1 MEFEE
6 LNYFLRWRMRLGG
19 ARYLHQPVTIKAL
32 FENKGTLNK
41 KIVEKEIIKTI
52 KNINVVSNKHVVYE
66 VLKKHDIINEQ
77 GNVVNVINFDRY
89 SHEEIQIII
98 NICQDII
105 DDKNSNNVKQLCD
118 EFHYWCETKNAL
130 SYKQHLE
137 YNKIHLKNLIKK
149 FKINNNKI
157 DINEF
162 FPFPNQ
168 TSLLHSNEYVDML
181 TNISDDCDNNIQI
194 EEMISNRVKSA
205 INIVP
210 EYLYENV
217 TMFLFYLN
225 NTCPMINTV
234 LNEVYNEFAFI
245 YDINNKLSNKLS
257 EYDVNL
263 KLWNDLLDKFKKFGI
278 TDMQHFQIFCY
289 WYNKIIMNKPQEF
302 ISKWEMLEF
311 PEYNFDTKKIKL
323 LSIPINDQPDIKP
336 KEGFVILLDNLGTK
350 TSDNEAELLSDWH
363 ELVQNWEKHFGLLH
377 PGGSTLLN
385 RTQFNSFSDTIM
397 ITIEKDDERDFIT
410 SLNQIG
416 DSLGL
421 FIFDAINMGI
431 FFRGCISYGAYVNSK
446 HACIGRAV
454 NDASAYYESTNWI
467 GISLSPLAYQKLQ
480 LEYKTNMKEKGNPG
494 FERLKLFR
502 SYEIPLKIGNE
513 FGYALHLRKIEEKYY
528 KKNDGSL
535 YTKLYDKLLNAD
547 NHDVSLKYRNTL
559 LFLRSDESTNKPLIP
574 R

>member
-1 MEFEE
+1 MLCNEPEIQ
-6 LNYFLRWRMRLGG
+6 NV
-19 ARYLHQPVTIKAL
+19 HQPVTIKVL
-32 FENKGTLNK
+32 FENAGTLDK

-52 KNINVVSNKHVVYE
+52 EDVNAVSNEHMVYE
-66 VLKKHDIINEQ
+66 VLKKHKIIEERKNYI
-77 GNVVNVINFDRY
+77 NIINFDKY
-89 SHEEIQIII
+89 SYEEIQIII

-118 EFHYWCETKNAL
+118 EFNYWCETKNAS
-130 SYKQHLE
+130 SYKEHLQ
-137 YNKIHLKNLIKK
+137 YNKIHLENLIKN
-149 FKINNNKI
+149 FKIDNKNNN
-157 DINEF
+157 INEF
-162 FPFPNQ
+162 FISSNQ
-168 TSLLHSNEYVDML
+168 IPVHINEYVDML
-181 TNISDDCDNNIQI
+181 MNIAEDCNNNIQI
-194 EEMISNRVKSA
+194 EEIFSDRVRLA

-225 NTCPMINTV
+225 NTCPMINPV

-245 YDINNKLSNKLS
+245 YDINDKLSNKLL
-257 EYDVNL
+257 EYNINL
-263 KLWNDLLDKFKKFGI
+263 KLWNDLLNKFKKFGI

-289 WYNKIIMNKPQEF
+289 WYNKIIMNKPQKF

-311 PEYNFDTKKIKL
+311 PEYNFDTKKIKIS
-323 LSIPINDQPDIKP
+323 SIPIKDQPDIES

-350 TSDNEAELLSDWH
+350 TSDNEKELLSDWH
-363 ELVQNWEKHFGLLH
+363 ELVQNWEKHFGLRH
-377 PGGSTLLN
+377 PGGSALLN

-397 ITIEKDDERDFIT
+397 ITIEKDDKRDFIT
-410 SLNQIG
+410 SLDQIG
-416 DSLGL
+416 NALGL

-446 HACIGRAV
+446 HARIGKAV
-454 NDASAYYESTNWI
+454 TDASSYYESANWI

-480 LEYKTNMKEKGNPG
+480 LEYKKNMKEKGNPG
-494 FERLKLFR
+494 FEKLELFR

-513 FGYALHLRKIEEKYY
+513 FGYALHLSKIEEKYY
-528 KKNDGSL
+528 KKNDGDL
-535 YTKLYDKLLNAD
+535 YTKLYNKLLNAD

-574 R
+574 K